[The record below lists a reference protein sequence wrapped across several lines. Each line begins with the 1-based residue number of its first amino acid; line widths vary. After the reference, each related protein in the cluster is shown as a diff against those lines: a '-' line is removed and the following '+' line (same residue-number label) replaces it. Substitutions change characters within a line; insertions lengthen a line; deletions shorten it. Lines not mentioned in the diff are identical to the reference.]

1 MKHKNGNKKLNLP
14 TDQRLALIKGLVQ
27 HLVEKRKIKTTTSR
41 AKEASK
47 LAERLITV
55 AKSDTVFNRRHVFKI
70 INNKTFVKLIFD
82 LAKTY
87 ENRNGGYTKIIK
99 FGLRKGDSAEISLL
113 ELI

>member
-27 HLVEKRKIKTTTSR
+27 HLLEKRKIKTTSTR

-47 LAERLITV
+47 MAERLITI
-55 AKSDTVFNRRHVFKI
+55 AKTDTVFNRRHIFKV
-70 INNKTFVKLIFD
+70 INNKRFVKMIFD

-87 ENRNGGYTKIIK
+87 QSRNGGYTKIIK
-99 FGLRKGDSAEISLL
+99 CGLRKGDAAEMSLL